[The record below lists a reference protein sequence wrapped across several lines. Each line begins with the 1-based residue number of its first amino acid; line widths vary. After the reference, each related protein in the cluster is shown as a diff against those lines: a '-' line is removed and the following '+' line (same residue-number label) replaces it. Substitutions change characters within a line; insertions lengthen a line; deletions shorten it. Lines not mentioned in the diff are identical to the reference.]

1 MILIIA
7 EKPSLGRNIAAGIGD
22 MKKRD
27 GYLEGQGYI
36 ISWAFGHLF
45 SLCDIE
51 AYSESPTEST
61 GERVRWTMD
70 NLPCFPKEFRFELRR
85 ESRGGKNV
93 TDSGV
98 ERQFATLR
106 ALCARPDVDT
116 IVNAGDADRE
126 GEIIVRLCIDHAIP
140 NGGKKLLRLW
150 LPDQTP
156 ETVKKALTEMK
167 DESEYDRLAAEGFA
181 RTYIDWL
188 YGVNLTRYATLRT
201 GTLLRVGRVII
212 PIVKAIYDRDL
223 SIRNFVPGK
232 YYALVSKEKT
242 KGEEVELVS
251 KKKFD
256 EDRLV
261 DAEALARKYN
271 ESGAVVTSVKRKKDT
286 LAPGKLYSLSKLQNV
301 LGKKYKMSMKDSLEI
316 IQKLYERGFLTYPR
330 TNSEYLATAE
340 KDKIRKIVENVGKM
354 GYPVAFREDKTIFDD
369 SKIESHSALT
379 PTYKIPSKDVLSEQE
394 ALVYGTV
401 FRRFVAVFCAEK
413 CVVSR
418 TEITIHVGG
427 DNDFAE
433 DFVLKGTV
441 LIEPG
446 WTKYDDRP
454 QKDKI
459 LPDLQKGDA
468 VNIDFKPTEKE
479 TSPPRHYTI
488 ETLNNYLKNPFREE
502 KAAAKE
508 AAEAG
513 ETDTAE
519 GSENDAEDYR
529 AIFEGLE
536 LGTEA
541 TRTGIID
548 NAKNS
553 GYIALNKDVYT
564 ILPGGEFLIES
575 LALMQ
580 ISMDKYK
587 TSEMGK
593 ALKKVFHGSMT
604 VEESVAL
611 AEREIAE
618 IFEKREES
626 APETDSDTG
635 FAFER
640 IGACPLCGG
649 DIRKIRGFYGCSGY
663 KNGCKFG
670 VSTVI
675 CKRAISVSNVKLLL
689 ENGRTAII
697 RGFVSKNGKNFDAA
711 LKLDE
716 NGKAIFDFE
725 ERARKSPPL
734 PSETLK
740 CPKCGEPILKGKAA
754 YGCAGYKNGCDFRI
768 PFVAQDGTS
777 VSDEMVPGLLLR
789 YRADGCTGGD

>member
-27 GYLEGQGYI
+27 GYLEGHGYI

-51 AYSESPTEST
+51 AYGNAPAPE
-61 GERVRWTMD
+61 GKARWTMD
-70 NLPCFPKEFRFELRR
+70 NLPCFPEEFRFELRKD
-85 ESRGGKNV
+85 SRGGEKGRV
-93 TDSGV
+93 DSGV
-98 ERQFATLR
+98 EKQFRILLS
-106 ALCARPDVDT
+106 LCNRDDVDT

-126 GEIIVRLCIDHAIP
+126 GEIIVRLCINHALKT
-140 NGGKKLLRLW
+140 GGKRLMRLW

-156 ETVKKALTEMK
+156 ETVRKALTEMK
-167 DESEYDRLAAEGFA
+167 EEDEYENLANEGFA

-188 YGVNLTRYATLRT
+188 YGVNLTRYATLKT

-212 PIVKAIYDRDL
+212 PIVKAIYDRDMA
-223 SIRNFVPGK
+223 IRNFVPGK
-232 YYALVSKEKT
+232 YYALVSKEET
-242 KGEEVELVS
+242 DGEEVELVS

-256 EDRLV
+256 EDKRP

-316 IQKLYERGFLTYPR
+316 IQRLYERGFLTYPR

-340 KDKIRKIVENVGKM
+340 KDKIRKIVGNVAKM

-379 PTYKIPSKDVLSEQE
+379 PTYKIPDKEALSKDE

-413 CVVSR
+413 CIVSR
-418 TEITIHVGG
+418 TEITIRVGG
-427 DNDFAE
+427 ENDFAE
-433 DFVLKGTV
+433 DFLLKGTV
-441 LIEPG
+441 LLEPG

-459 LPDLQKGDA
+459 LPNLNKGDA

-479 TSPPRHYTI
+479 TSPPKHYTI

-508 AAEAG
+508 ALESGAENG
-513 ETDTAE
+513 D
-519 GSENDAEDYR
+519 SPENDEEDYR

-548 NAKNS
+548 NARNS
-553 GYIALNKDVYT
+553 GYIQLTKDVYT

-575 LALMQ
+575 LAAMQ

-593 ALKKVFHGSMT
+593 ALKRVFRGAIT
-604 VEESVAL
+604 VKDSVGL
-611 AEREIAE
+611 AQNEIAE
-618 IFEKREES
+618 IFSRRADA
-626 APETDSDTG
+626 APETDVDTG
-635 FAFER
+635 FAFETV
-640 IGACPLCGG
+640 GKCPLCGK
-649 DIRKIRGFYGCSGY
+649 DVRKIRGFYGCSGY
-663 KNGCKFG
+663 SDGCKF
-670 VSTVI
+670 TVNTSI

-689 ENGRTAII
+689 ETGRTAVIK
-697 RGFVSKNGKNFDAA
+697 GFVSKNGKSFDAA

-716 NGKAIFDFE
+716 NGKAVFDFE
-725 ERARKSPPL
+725 DRPRRRPPTA
-734 PSETLK
+734 PAEETPK
-740 CPKCGEPILKGKAA
+740 CPRCGGKIVKGRSA
-754 YGCAGYKNGCDFRI
+754 YGCAEWRGGCEFRI
-768 PFVAQDGTS
+768 PFVLEDGTS
-777 VSDEMVPGLLLR
+777 VD
-789 YRADGCTGGD
+789 DGSVARLISEGRFT

>member
-7 EKPSLGRNIAAGIGD
+7 EKPSLGRNIAAAIGGN

-27 GYLEGQGYI
+27 GYLEGEGYI
-36 ISWAFGHLF
+36 VSWAFGHLF

-51 AYSESPTEST
+51 AYGAAAEDST
-61 GERVRWTMD
+61 APARWSME
-70 NLPCFPKEFRFELRR
+70 NLPCFPKEFRFELRK
-85 ESRGGKNV
+85 EARGKGKATV
-93 TDSGV
+93 DRGV
-98 ERQFATLR
+98 EKQFMTLR
-106 ALCARPDVDT
+106 MLCHRPDVDT

-126 GEIIVRLCIDHAIP
+126 GEIIVRLCIQHAAP
-140 NGGKKLLRLW
+140 PKEKRLMRLW

-156 ETVKKALTEMK
+156 ETVRKALSEMK
-167 DESEYDRLAAEGFA
+167 NEDEYDDLANEGFA

-188 YGVNLTRYATLRT
+188 YGVNLTRYATLRA

-232 YYALVSKEKT
+232 YFALVSKEKT
-242 KGEEVELVS
+242 DGEEVELVS
-251 KKKFD
+251 KKRFD
-256 EDRLV
+256 QDKYDE
-261 DAEALARKYN
+261 AEALARKYN
-271 ESGAVVTSVKRKKDT
+271 ESGAIVTSVKRKKDT

-316 IQKLYERGFLTYPR
+316 IQRLYERGFLTYPR

-340 KDKIRKIVENVGKM
+340 KDKIRRIVGSVAKM

-379 PTYKIPSKDVLSEQE
+379 PTYKIPAKDALSKEE

-401 FRRFVAVFCAEK
+401 FRRFVAIFCAEK

-418 TEITIHVGG
+418 TEITIRVGG
-427 DNDFAE
+427 DNDYAE

-441 LIEPG
+441 LLEAG

-459 LPDLQKGDA
+459 LPNLSKGDS
-468 VNIDFKPTEKE
+468 VNIDFKPTERE

-508 AAEAG
+508 AVESG
-513 ETDTAE
+513 ENEGD

-548 NAKNS
+548 NARSS
-553 GYIALNKDVYT
+553 GYIALTKDVYT

-575 LALMQ
+575 LAAMQ

-593 ALKKVFHGSMT
+593 ALKKVFHGTMT
-604 VEESVAL
+604 VGESVTL
-611 AEREIAE
+611 AENEIAE
-618 IFEKREES
+618 IFEKRGEGDP
-626 APETDSDTG
+626 ATDSDTG
-635 FAFER
+635 FAFET

-670 VSTVI
+670 VSTSI
-675 CKRAISVSNVKLLL
+675 CKRAISVQNVKLLL
-689 ENGRTAII
+689 TDGRTGVI
-697 RGFVSKNGKNFDAA
+697 RGFISKNGKPFDAA

-716 NGKAIFDFE
+716 NGKTVFDFPDHE
-725 ERARKSPPL
+725 AKEREAPQAKAVPV
-734 PSETLK
+734 
-740 CPKCGEPILKGKAA
+740 CPKCGGTIVKGRTA
-754 YGCAGYKNGCDFRI
+754 YGCSNWKSGCEFRI
-768 PFVAQDGTS
+768 PFVSEDGIAIDDDA
-777 VSDEMVPGLLLR
+777 VVRMLLGR
-789 YRADGCTGGD
+789 SE